1 MLNEKNFSVPN
12 SKRIFMSVSE
22 VCEELGV
29 SEAYAYRLMREMND
43 ELKAA
48 GFYTIQGRV
57 DRKFFHEKFY
67 GTSQQVER
75 GTQNASV

>member
-1 MLNEKNFSVPN
+1 MGN
-12 SKRIFMSVSE
+12 RIFMTVDE

-67 GTSQQVER
+67 GTSLQVGGGE
-75 GTQNASV
+75 QNASV

>member
-1 MLNEKNFSVPN
+1 MSNK
-12 SKRIFMSVSE
+12 IFMSVSE